1 LIDIEPDSR
10 LVDTSTPFFQTMTA
24 FSALEHV
31 WSLAGCDATA
41 LDDIRLIGEDPGL
54 PSVYRV
60 GALACATIGAQ
71 ALAAAECHRLRT
83 GRRQRVELEQR
94 RALAVFRSER
104 YLRID
109 DGAAPELRDPLMG
122 FYETRDGRW
131 IQLHTN
137 FPHHRQG
144 VVKVLGCADNHACVS
159 EAIRGW
165 EGAALDQTLADAGLC
180 AALIRSPDEW
190 AALPQ
195 AKALAALPLFEIERI
210 GSGDEP
216 DAPPMPIGNAARGL
230 ADRRDSGSIATRP
243 LEGVRVIDLS
253 RIIAG
258 PVAGRTLAQHGADV
272 LLVNGPHLPNIAPLV
287 IDNGR
292 GKRSALLDLRRA
304 DERETLRALASEA
317 DVFLQA
323 YRPGALAAHGFSP
336 EALADVRPGIVYV
349 SICAYGH
356 TGPWAGRRG
365 FDSLVQSAS
374 GIAWAERSA
383 AGSMAPKHLPC
394 QALDHATGYLA
405 AFGAMVALMRRA
417 VEGGSWHVR
426 VSLAQTGRW
435 LQSFGTIAEGWRAPD
450 VSLDDVRDLMQA
462 MDTPFGAVLAAAP
475 AETMSATPPQFA
487 RPPVPLGTDS
497 ASWNT

>member
-1 LIDIEPDSR
+1 
-10 LVDTSTPFFQTMTA
+10 MTA
-24 FSALEHV
+24 FSALQYV
-31 WSLAGCDATA
+31 WSLAGCDAAA
-41 LDDIRLIGEDPGL
+41 LEDIRLAGEDPGL

-60 GALACATIGAQ
+60 GALANATIGAQ
-71 ALAAAECHRLRT
+71 ALAAAECYRLRT

-109 DGAAPELRDPLMG
+109 EGPPPELRDPLMG

-144 VVKVLGCADNHACVS
+144 VVKVLGCADDHAAVA

-165 EGAALDQTLADAGLC
+165 DGAALDQVLADAGLC
-180 AALIRSPDEW
+180 AALIRSPEEW

-195 AKALAALPLFEIERI
+195 AAALAARPLFEIERI
-210 GSGDEP
+210 GGEAG
-216 DAPPMPIGNAARGL
+216 DAPPMPIGGA
-230 ADRRDSGSIATRP
+230 GSFATRP
-243 LEGVRVIDLS
+243 LEGVRVLDLS

-292 GKRSALLDLRRA
+292 GKRSALLDLRRE
-304 DERETLRALASEA
+304 DERAVLHALARDT
-317 DVFLQA
+317 DVFLQG

-336 EALADVRPGIVYV
+336 EALARARPGIVYV
-349 SICAYGH
+349 SICAYGYS
-356 TGPWAGRRG
+356 GPWSQRRG

-374 GIAWAERSA
+374 GIAWTEREA
-383 AGSMAPKHLPC
+383 AGAAAPKHLPC

-405 AFGAMVALMRRA
+405 AFGAMVALQRRA

-435 LQSFGTIAEGWRAPD
+435 LQSLGTIADGWRAPN
-450 VSLDDVRDLMQA
+450 VRPGDVRDLMQT
-462 MDTPFGAVLAAAP
+462 MDSPFGKVLAVAP
-475 AETMSATPPQFA
+475 AEAMSATPARFD
-487 RPPVPLGTDS
+487 RPPVPLGTDR
-497 ASWNT
+497 ASWGV

>member
-1 LIDIEPDSR
+1 
-10 LVDTSTPFFQTMTA
+10 MTA
-24 FSALEHV
+24 FSALEHL
-31 WSLAGCDATA
+31 WSLAGCDETA
-41 LDDIRLIGEDPGL
+41 LDDIRLIGYDPGL

-60 GALACATIGAQ
+60 GALAGASIGAQ
-71 ALAAAECHRLRT
+71 ALAAAQCHRLRT
-83 GRRQRVELEQR
+83 GLRQRIEVEQR

-144 VVKVLGCADNHACVS
+144 VVRVLGCADDHASVS

-165 EGAALDQTLADAGLC
+165 DGAALDQALADAGLC

-195 AKALAALPLFEIERI
+195 AVALAALPLFEIERI
-210 GSGDEP
+210 QSGHEA
-216 DAPPMPIGNAARGL
+216 DAPPMPIGRTTCGMA
-230 ADRRDSGSIATRP
+230 DSGGSGSAFTRP
-243 LEGVRVIDLS
+243 LAGVRVLDLS

-292 GKRSALLDLRRA
+292 GKRSAVLDLRQAHERA
-304 DERETLRALASEA
+304 TLHALANEA

-336 EALADVRPGIVYV
+336 EALARTSPGIVYV

-356 TGPWAGRRG
+356 AGPWAQRRG

-374 GIAWAERSA
+374 GIAWTERAA
-383 AGSMAPKHLPC
+383 AGGAAPKHLPC

-435 LQSFGTIAEGWRAPD
+435 LQSLGTIADGWRAPD
-450 VSLDDVRDLMQA
+450 VSLDDVRDQMQTMA
-462 MDTPFGAVLAAAP
+462 SPFGKVLAVGP
-475 AETMSATPPQFA
+475 AESMSATPPRFD
-487 RPPVPLGTDS
+487 RPPVPLGTDA
-497 ASWNT
+497 ASWSS